1 MQGTS
6 QLFKNGI
13 IKSYF
18 LTKLSCRKGVLYV
31 CLVIQY
37 GQTLVGVLCSSISV
51 NQNALVSLESVRAI
65 RYLDILKQDFD
76 YLGLFKMGYLV

>member
-1 MQGTS
+1 M
-6 QLFKNGI
+6 
-13 IKSYF
+13 
-18 LTKLSCRKGVLYV
+18 VV
-31 CLVIQY
+31 QY
-37 GQTLVGVLCSSISV
+37 GQTLVGVLWSSISV